1 MAIVILYMSM
11 LLPMYN
17 SIGGVISMKIFKK
30 SRQAFTLIEAA
41 IVLFIISLL
50 MLLILPNLGSQR
62 QKAVETHATAM
73 VSTVQTQ
80 IDLYAN
86 EHPENG
92 SITMNNLVAEGYLTA
107 KQAQKVK
114 DLNITVAN
122 NEAHK

>member
-1 MAIVILYMSM
+1 
-11 LLPMYN
+11 
-17 SIGGVISMKIFKK
+17 MKFFKK
-30 SRQAFTLIEAA
+30 SRKAFTLIEAA

-62 QKAVETHATAM
+62 QKAVETHKTAM

-92 SITMNNLVAEGYLTA
+92 AITVNNLVTAGYLTE
-107 KQAQKVK
+107 KQAQKVT
-114 DLNITVAN
+114 DLNITVTN